1 MSQSTER
8 VWGAFLRGINLGKRQ
23 MKMAELRDCLEA
35 AGFTE
40 LKTVLA
46 SGNVRLTA
54 QGTADTVRRGIEKAI
69 AAQFGFEVGVVLRA
83 KDELD
88 AMRNGHPF
96 DALDPNADLTRHV
109 LMFADKLPEGIA
121 LDSRPG
127 DTEILRIDQ
136 RDIYIAAYRQP
147 NGRYTEH
154 VEEVLKPLYAKLGKD
169 TLDTMR
175 NWNTIE
181 KILK

>member
-1 MSQSTER
+1 MSQL
-8 VWGAFLRGINLGKRQ
+8 WGAFLRGINLGKRQ

-35 AGFTE
+35 AGFADV
-40 LKTVLA
+40 KTVLA
-46 SGNVRLTA
+46 SGNVRLA
-54 QGTADTVRRGIEKAI
+54 ADGAAATVQAGIEKAI
-69 AAQFGFEVGVVLRA
+69 ADRFGFTVGVVLRSQ
-83 KDELD
+83 DELH
-88 AMRNGHPF
+88 AMRDGHPF
-96 DALDPNADLTRHV
+96 GALDPDADLTRHV
-109 LMFADKLPEGIA
+109 LMFADKLPEGVM

-127 DTEILRIDQ
+127 DTEILRVDA

-154 VEEVLKPLYAKLGKD
+154 VEEVLRPLYQKLGKG

-181 KILK
+181 KIV